1 MCLYVCVSG
10 WLAAAR
16 TPPLLTGEPRVRLA
30 RAHDPSSLYIRS
42 ATRIY
47 LRHTSLREWL
57 RYRRCVE
64 CRVCVPFDHAL
75 RVRACT
81 AACVSMYATNPQ
93 QGEELR
99 DETMSDHDPLGS
111 TLCIHSVV
119 TAAAMRRRGVA
130 QTMLREYI
138 AHLKSEAPTVT
149 LVKLIAKEAVTP
161 L

>member
-1 MCLYVCVSG
+1 MYPLTMPCACMR
-10 WLAAAR
+10 AR
-16 TPPLLTGEPRVRLA
+16 P
-30 RAHDPSSLYIRS
+30 
-42 ATRIY
+42 
-47 LRHTSLREWL
+47 
-57 RYRRCVE
+57 
-64 CRVCVPFDHAL
+64 
-75 RVRACT
+75 
-81 AACVSMYATNPQ
+81 CVSMCATNPQ

-138 AHLKSEAPTVT
+138 AHVKSEAPTVT
-149 LVKLIAKEAVTP
+149 LVKLIAKEAVTS